1 MVRGQ
6 RVPRVKGPA
15 MADDPAPSF
24 ERERPDPKQIDRKA
38 RLQIPP
44 NRPAKQDPA
53 VRVGNWD
60 EVSFLFDPEVAKVEA
75 SRCIQCPAAPCTKAC
90 PVHNDIPGALWL
102 LERGNLDGA
111 ADVFRETSELPEMCG
126 RLCPQERLCEGHCV
140 VGKNALPVAIGKLE
154 TFVTE
159 WQRAHG
165 GPPAPAPVAPT
176 GRRVAVIGTGPAG
189 IAVAERLARLGH
201 AVVMYE
207 AWPEPGGVLRYGIP
221 DFKQNKPAVDRKFAD
236 LRALGIEVVTGMRVG
251 VQLSW
256 STVRAGV
263 DAVFLGV
270 GASEGSRLGIA
281 GEDAEGVITATEF
294 LVRANLPPEHLTE
307 SLRAPLGSP
316 QRVVVVGG
324 GDTSMDCVRSAR
336 RLGAT
341 EVTLIYRRTEAEM
354 QGRTEERK
362 HAAEEGVWFEYLAAP
377 VEVLRD
383 AGERVRGLRCQRME
397 LGEPDDTGRRR
408 PQAIPGSEFD
418 IDADLL
424 VTAIGYN
431 VEPEWGQI
439 LPDLVR
445 DRWDRFVADPETL
458 QTNLPAVFA
467 GGDAVNGAD
476 LVVTALADGHRAA
489 AAIDH
494 YLRGLGP
501 AGPAGASPE
510 TRGQRF
516 IGDSSL
522 LG

>member
-1 MVRGQ
+1 M
-6 RVPRVKGPA
+6 RVKGPA
-15 MADDPAPSF
+15 MADDAVPAP

-38 RLQIPP
+38 RFQIPA
-44 NRPAKQDPA
+44 NRPPKQDPA
-53 VRVGNWD
+53 ERVKNWE
-60 EVSFLFDPEVAKVEA
+60 EVSFLFDPEIAMVEA
-75 SRCIQCPAAPCTKAC
+75 NRCIQCPAAPCTKAC

-102 LERGNLDGA
+102 LERRDFDGA
-111 ADVFRETSELPEMCG
+111 ANVFRETSELPEMCG

-159 WQRAHG
+159 WQRANG
-165 GPPAPAPVAPT
+165 GAPAAVEVAST
-176 GRRVAVIGTGPAG
+176 GRRVAVVGSGPAG
-189 IAVAERLARLGH
+189 IAVAERLARRGH

-221 DFKQNKPAVDRKFAD
+221 DFKQNKPAIDRKFAD
-236 LRALGIEVVTGMRVG
+236 LHALGIEVVTGMRVG
-251 VQLSW
+251 TQISW
-256 STVRAGV
+256 ATVRAGV
-263 DAVFLGV
+263 DAVFLGI
-270 GASEGSRLGIA
+270 GASEGARLGID
-281 GEDAEGVITATEF
+281 GEDAPGVITATEF
-294 LVRANLPPEHLTE
+294 LVRANLPPEHLPE
-307 SLRAPLGSP
+307 ALRIPLGSP

-336 RLGAT
+336 RLGAS
-341 EVTLIYRRTEAEM
+341 EVTLIYRRTAAEM
-354 QGRTEERK
+354 QGRIEERN
-362 HAAEEGVWFEYLAAP
+362 HATEEGVRFEYLAAP

-383 AGERVRGLRCQRME
+383 ASGRVSGLRCQRME

-408 PQAIPGSEFD
+408 PQPVPGSEFD
-418 IDADLL
+418 IEAEVL

-439 LPDLVR
+439 LPNLVR
-445 DRWDRFVADPETL
+445 DRWDRFVADPDTL
-458 QTNLPAVFA
+458 QTNIPAVFA

-489 AAIDH
+489 EAIDR
-494 YLRGLGP
+494 YLAGLGP
-501 AGPAGASPE
+501 LGEPTASDGDP
-510 TRGQRF
+510 RQRL